1 MERALLHAN
10 LRKANT
16 SDNKQLRKD
25 LRVPA
30 VLYGSHID
38 PQPISL
44 GQNELSKFIRDHHV
58 GSSLNLALEG
68 EEYFVILKDVQ
79 THPVRGYLLHLDFQ
93 ALQAGEKVRVTI
105 PVFLKGLDKVHDDL
119 IVQEL
124 NTEIELSVLFQH
136 LIDSIVIDVSEV
148 KIGDSLSIAD
158 LDINNDEN
166 FEVFSNPDQM
176 IYTVMEATVF
186 EEPELED
193 EDSLFDVEDSTE
205 EGEEEDDEGKEEKEE
220 K

>member
-16 SDNKQLRKD
+16 SENKQLRKD

-38 PQPISL
+38 PKPISL
-44 GQNELSKFIRDHHV
+44 GHTELIKFIRDHHV
-58 GSSLNLALEG
+58 GSSLNLELEG

-79 THPVRGYLLHLDFQ
+79 THPVRGHILHLDFQ

-105 PVFLKGLDKVHDDL
+105 PVFLHGLDKIHDDL

-124 NTEIELSVLFQH
+124 NTEIELSVLPQF
-136 LIDSIVIDVSEV
+136 LIDSIIVDVSEV
-148 KIGDSLSIAD
+148 KVGDSLSIAD
-158 LDINNDEN
+158 LPINSDEN

-186 EEPELED
+186 EEADEED
-193 EDSLFDVEDSTE
+193 ESSLFDVEDATKE
-205 EGEEEDDEGKEEKEE
+205 VDEDGKED
-220 K
+220 

>member
-1 MERALLHAN
+1 MERALLHAS

-44 GQNELSKFIRDHHV
+44 GHSELIKFIRGHHV
-58 GSSLNLALEG
+58 GSSLNLELEG
-68 EEYFVILKDVQ
+68 EQHFVILKDVQ
-79 THPVRGYLLHLDFQ
+79 THPVRGHILHLDFQ

-105 PVFLKGLDKVHDDL
+105 PVFLRGLDKVHDDL

-124 NTEIELSVLFQH
+124 NTEIELSVLPQH
-136 LIDSIVIDVSEV
+136 LIDSIIIDVSEV
-148 KIGDSLSIAD
+148 KVGDSLSIAD
-158 LDINNDEN
+158 LPINSDEN
-166 FEVFSNPDQM
+166 FEVFSSPDQM

-186 EEPELED
+186 EEPELEG
-193 EDSLFDVEDSTE
+193 EESLFDVEDSS
-205 EGEEEDDEGKEEKEE
+205 EEDEDSEDSESRED
-220 K
+220 